1 MNNKEEKE
9 VKEIKME
16 VVNKKGADEKKPV
29 QEKMSYEALEN
40 IAHQLSDQS
49 RDLYGK
55 WQQSEAEKKE
65 LQHALSA
72 INRADY
78 LFKVLQYDYA
88 FAPEFVNKC
97 VAELQ
102 EFLTIPEEKEEDT
115 TNKEE
120 DKNNG

>member
-16 VVNKKGADEKKPV
+16 VVNKKGTDEKKPV

-49 RDLYGK
+49 RDLYSK

-88 FAPEFVNKC
+88 FDPEFVNKC

>member
-9 VKEIKME
+9 VKEVKME
-16 VVNKKGADEKKPV
+16 VVNKKGTDEKKPT

-49 RDLYGK
+49 RDLYTK
-55 WQQSEAEKKE
+55 WQQSESEKKE

-88 FAPEFVNKC
+88 FNPEFVNKC

-102 EFLTIPEEKEEDT
+102 EFLTIPEEKEEDN